1 MSPLAYYKFV
11 ILRWKQIKI
20 LKKTTWFGVSSSQGT
35 QNTETATQRCFT
47 EMKVWQK
54 PFEKSSLSGNMVKIL
69 EKTHLKYLVF
79 GSFLAV
85 CLHVY
90 SRANSCTTVF
100 SCFSTVTEQLKFLK
114 LLQVVDSAS
123 VIFVRRC
130 SSNVIQ
136 PISRELQSQWWTP
149 MPKCNFNKV
158 ALQLY
163 WNCTSAWLFSY
174 KFPAY
179 FKNPFS

>member
-1 MSPLAYYKFV
+1 MEFLAHKEHKIQKLLLRGVLQKWKFDKNL
-11 ILRWKQIKI
+11 LRRVAYLEIWSKS
-20 LKKTTWFGVSSSQGT
+20 LKK
-35 QNTETATQRCFT
+35 
-47 EMKVWQK
+47 
-54 PFEKSSLSGNMVKIL
+54 
-69 EKTHLKYLVF
+69 HLKYLVF

-163 WNCTSAWLFSY
+163 WNYTSAWLFSY